1 MFCCIQARYIPVYCG
16 VTENEIALADLKRA
30 LTIQPS
36 DPLIKK
42 EYTKLKREL
51 DQQRAKDSKQ
61 FGGLF
66 DRGRVVVEDEVKTNK
81 GGVHEELNGGRMTVE
96 DALRNLKDAESACKV
111 NLLD

>member
-1 MFCCIQARYIPVYCG
+1 